1 MLKKGMEK
9 LANELSRIRRLR
21 KERKLSGIKIAQRL
35 SITPQYYYDIEKGE
49 RRLTTEI
56 AGKLAEILKT
66 TVDYLIGVTDVN
78 QYDSDF
84 VNNKNNPDPHEESE
98 LAEIPIERLN
108 QYKLVYKGHELSKEE
123 ADDVI
128 ELLEAALKR
137 WKK

>member
-1 MLKKGMEK
+1 MVDYENRLK
-9 LANELSRIRRLR
+9 ALR
-21 KERKLSGIKIAQRL
+21 KYRKLSGIAVAREL
-35 SITPQYYYDIEKGE
+35 GITPQYYYDIEKGE

-56 AGKLAEILKT
+56 AGKLAVILQT

-78 QYDSDF
+78 NYVAEKGSEYTT
-84 VNNKNNPDPHEESE
+84 NSDPHEESE

-108 QYKLVYKGHELSKEE
+108 QFKLSYKGHSLSEDE
-123 ADDVI
+123 ANDII

>member
-1 MLKKGMEK
+1 MSQVNNRLKE
-9 LANELSRIRRLR
+9 IR
-21 KERKLSGIKIAQRL
+21 KERNVSGIALAKELGI
-35 SITPQYYYDIEKGE
+35 SPQYYYDIEKGE

-66 TVDYLIGVTDVN
+66 TVDYMIGVSDIN
-78 QYDSDF
+78 PYDGE
-84 VNNKNNPDPHEESE
+84 NKKNPDPHEESE

-108 QYKLVYKGHELSKEE
+108 NYKLSYKGHQLSEDE
-123 ADDVI
+123 ANDII